1 LWSVF
6 CTGQCVINLITR
18 LCRTLFANRIY
29 IFFFLL
35 DLTPRFI
42 SEPLSTVQKSG
53 GPVQLR
59 CSAEPSAA
67 RLSWLFNGEPL
78 DSKAGE
84 VEIQSGSLRIVSL
97 GPSTSGRYQ
106 CVANSSVG
114 AVVSRPATVSM
125 GSKFIFLSVPSS
137 LLIIWT
143 SAGLYGLFVFDFY
156 KTPNFKVFEVFFPE
170 PGLSM

>member
-1 LWSVF
+1 M
-6 CTGQCVINLITR
+6 
-18 LCRTLFANRIY
+18 
-29 IFFFLL
+29 
-35 DLTPRFI
+35 
-42 SEPLSTVQKSG
+42 
-53 GPVQLR
+53 
-59 CSAEPSAA
+59 
-67 RLSWLFNGEPL
+67 
-78 DSKAGE
+78 
-84 VEIQSGSLRIVSL
+84 EIQSGSLRIVSL

-137 LLIIWT
+137 LPIIWT
-143 SAGLYGLFVFDFY
+143 SARLYGLFVFDFY